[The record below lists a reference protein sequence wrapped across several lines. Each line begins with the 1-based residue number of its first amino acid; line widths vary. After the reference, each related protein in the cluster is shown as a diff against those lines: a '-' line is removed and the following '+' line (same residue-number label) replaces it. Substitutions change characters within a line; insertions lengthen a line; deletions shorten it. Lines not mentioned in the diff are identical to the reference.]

1 MFTRYDLL
9 PIRIDQAIR
18 QAAILGAFPPVGA
31 SSAQGGA
38 QVTLAAIAYAQRQ
51 LCIRDRSCSEALES
65 RLKESLSREI
75 HS

>member
-38 QVTLAAIAYAQRQ
+38 QVTLAALAYAQRPVHEDLQ
-51 LCIRDRSCSEALES
+51 RYG
-65 RLKESLSREI
+65 RLLGDLPYLVQR
-75 HS
+75 